1 MKKNNLLKVLGIS
14 FLIIVLLSWFIK
26 TGTITSGTYTN
37 TGTNPIGI
45 YNLFRI
51 PVITI
56 QTFVQYL
63 ICFTAIGGFYGV
75 LNKLGCYDK
84 VIKNI
89 TNKFK
94 KKPTVFIVIS
104 ILFFTL
110 LSSFTGETL
119 VLFAFIPF
127 FATILSMLGYNNLL
141 ACLVTIGSILVGQIG
156 SIYGFTIVGYYKNVL
171 SVGMNNGLLIKGIL
185 FILTTGLFIITI
197 LKNIKKNKYKQEETD
212 EILLYEKNEKKKS
225 SLPFI
230 IITILGIL
238 FSLIACYNW
247 YYSFNIEI
255 FNKINEFLTNIKI
268 GNYPIMS
275 NILNGMPIIGF
286 LGNYEFIIVLF
297 IMSAILAWIYNVSID
312 EYVDGIKKGC
322 MQMLIPAIYATLAN
336 IIFTYML
343 TSENG
348 TIYETIINGITNL
361 STNFNAITT
370 MLISFIGSLLYND
383 YYYVINSASV
393 IFTNFEEAYRVIAGI
408 LSGAIYSLVMLVAP
422 VSLYLVAGLKYFNVS
437 YKDWIK
443 QIWKYALL
451 SLLIVIVITT
461 IAYALI

>member
-89 TNKFK
+89 TNRFK

-127 FATILSMLGYNNLL
+127 FATILSMLG
-141 ACLVTIGSILVGQIG
+141 
-156 SIYGFTIVGYYKNVL
+156 
-171 SVGMNNGLLIKGIL
+171 
-185 FILTTGLFIITI
+185 
-197 LKNIKKNKYKQEETD
+197 
-212 EILLYEKNEKKKS
+212 
-225 SLPFI
+225 
-230 IITILGIL
+230 
-238 FSLIACYNW
+238 
-247 YYSFNIEI
+247 
-255 FNKINEFLTNIKI
+255 
-268 GNYPIMS
+268 
-275 NILNGMPIIGF
+275 
-286 LGNYEFIIVLF
+286 
-297 IMSAILAWIYNVSID
+297 
-312 EYVDGIKKGC
+312 
-322 MQMLIPAIYATLAN
+322 
-336 IIFTYML
+336 
-343 TSENG
+343 
-348 TIYETIINGITNL
+348 
-361 STNFNAITT
+361 
-370 MLISFIGSLLYND
+370 
-383 YYYVINSASV
+383 
-393 IFTNFEEAYRVIAGI
+393 
-408 LSGAIYSLVMLVAP
+408 
-422 VSLYLVAGLKYFNVS
+422 
-437 YKDWIK
+437 
-443 QIWKYALL
+443 
-451 SLLIVIVITT
+451 
-461 IAYALI
+461 